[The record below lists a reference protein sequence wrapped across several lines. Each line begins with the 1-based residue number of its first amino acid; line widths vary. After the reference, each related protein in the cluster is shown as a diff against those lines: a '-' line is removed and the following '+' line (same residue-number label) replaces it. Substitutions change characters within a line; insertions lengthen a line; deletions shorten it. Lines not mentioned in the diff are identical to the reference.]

1 MDKNFIPII
10 FLDETVTFH
19 STKALDHTIFNW
31 VVQSKFQP
39 SIKSIIMLHMC
50 QTLCETEK
58 RGTNP
63 EKQISSTSKN
73 DEVGVPLGAKV
84 KDAGKT
90 VWYTGIVAIGFL
102 ATGALLFAV
111 IKELLWSESPQS
123 VYSDALKKCI
133 EYSRMKDLLGEPI
146 TGFCDGSGRRGRTNL
161 RHSFYVK
168 DGLEHLQIRF
178 YVKGIRNQA
187 TVNVVMEKRNGKFE
201 YKYLVAETENYPKEK
216 IFIIDNRQNVMN
228 FQEF

>member
-1 MDKNFIPII
+1 MLYHNFRI
-10 FLDETVTFH
+10 FF
-19 STKALDHTIFNW
+19 
-31 VVQSKFQP
+31 QSKICPNVRGRTFRGFYT
-39 SIKSIIMLHMC
+39 C
-50 QTLCETEK
+50 QTLYETEK
-58 RGTNP
+58 RGTNT
-63 EKQISSTSKN
+63 EKLVLSTSKN
-73 DEVGVPLGAKV
+73 DGVGVPLGSKV

-90 VWYTGIVAIGFL
+90 VWYTGIVVIGFL

-123 VYSDALKKCI
+123 VYSDALKKCT
-133 EYSRMKDLLGEPI
+133 ECSRMKDLLGEPI

-168 DGLEHLQIRF
+168 DGVEHLQIRF

-187 TVNVVMEKRNGKFE
+187 TVNAVMEKTTGKFE

-216 IFIIDNRQNVMN
+216 IFLIDNRKYGVNL
-228 FQEF
+228 QEC

>member
-1 MDKNFIPII
+1 M
-10 FLDETVTFH
+10 LDTPFSGVGV
-19 STKALDHTIFNW
+19 S
-31 VVQSKFQP
+31 P
-39 SIKSIIMLHMC
+39 SIWG
-50 QTLCETEK
+50 QTYRCLYVHQNLCVAEK
-58 RGTNP
+58 RGTTP
-63 EKQISSTSKN
+63 VKSMQPTSKN

-90 VWYTGIVAIGFL
+90 VWYTGIVIFGFL

-111 IKELLWSESPQS
+111 FKELFWSESPQS
-123 VYSDALKKCI
+123 VYSDALKKCTD
-133 EYSRMKDLLGEPI
+133 YPRMKDLLGEPI

-161 RHSFYVK
+161 RHSLYMK
-168 DGLEHLQIRF
+168 DGIEHLQIRF

-187 TVNVVMEKRNGKFE
+187 TVHAVMEKKDGKFE

-216 IFIIDNRQNVMN
+216 IFLIDNRKHELN